1 MCADYH
7 RIRVVTSLSC
17 FSNLQG
23 KTTQMYVRI
32 ALSENCNE
40 CCGLLLYLF
49 PRLKMP
55 RGNLDNHHWHQGVY
69 SLLVLEQIKI
79 NQNSG

>member
-1 MCADYH
+1 
-7 RIRVVTSLSC
+7 
-17 FSNLQG
+17 
-23 KTTQMYVRI
+23 MYVRI
-32 ALSENCNE
+32 AISENCNE

-49 PRLKMP
+49 PRLNMP
-55 RGNLDNHHWHQGVY
+55 RGNLNNHHWHQGVY